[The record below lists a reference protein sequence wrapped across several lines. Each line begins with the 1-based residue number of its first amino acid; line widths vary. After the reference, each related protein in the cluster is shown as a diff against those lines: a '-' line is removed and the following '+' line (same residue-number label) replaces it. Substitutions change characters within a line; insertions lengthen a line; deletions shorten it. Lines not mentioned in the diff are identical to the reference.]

1 VSAQSAIK
9 FAAAVARWAVRI
21 VLALL
26 LLAALAWGVLHWAIV
41 PRIDHFRPR
50 LERLVT
56 RWVGAPV
63 TIGAISAQ
71 SNGLAPVIALTG
83 VTVRDAQGRPGLTI
97 GRARAAFSIASLLRG
112 GVEQLLI
119 EQPALDIRRT
129 AQGRLLIGGLDISGD
144 ASGNTRAA
152 DWFFAQP
159 EFAVQGGAVRW
170 IDDTRP
176 AAPPVTLSG
185 LQLIIQNRHLH
196 HRLRLDATPDSP
208 WGEPFTI
215 IGEFRQP
222 ILARHPG
229 RWRNWDGQG
238 YALLPRV
245 DVSRLRQYVDLRADW
260 GVDVTQGQGA
270 LRLWLD
276 ARHGA
281 ITGVTADLALGA
293 VTATLGPGLQPL
305 MLASLSGQVGW
316 RRQDGRDEITTR
328 NLHFADRDGLTWPGG
343 NFQLSFQG
351 SGSGAPES
359 GALQADQLDLGV
371 LVKIAGRLPL
381 PSQVHRQLAQH
392 PLAGR
397 VETIQAHWSGALDA
411 PRDWRVQARIS
422 GLSVGAQAL
431 PPHSDGSPA
440 AGLPG
445 IEGAQL
451 AIQATPAGGQLDV
464 AIKNGALTFP
474 GVFEQP
480 RIALQTLN
488 ARAQWTADPKTGQ
501 IAVDLQQ
508 AAFANADATGHLHAN
523 WHTDAGPGPARFP
536 GVLDLEGVITR
547 ADGARVWRYLPLHIP
562 QAARDYVRDAVQ
574 TGQARDVAVRVKG
587 NLHDVPF
594 DHNPQAGQFRFDAQ
608 VSGVTL
614 AYVPRRL
621 QLPGDAPPW
630 PALQDLAGQLIFDR
644 AAMQVQ
650 NAQAHAPAPNQD
662 WQFSRINARMNDLT
676 HPRVLVSA
684 NGRGPLASALAIVRG
699 SPVAS
704 LLHGAL
710 DQAAATGS
718 AALQLTL
725 DLPVSQIKQASKVT
739 GRVTLEGNNVHFVPA
754 APMVTDTRGV
764 VTFDQAGFALQDL
777 RGQALDGPV
786 RIAGGGQPGAA
797 GSAPTTLHI
806 TGTASSQG
814 LRAMTDWGP
823 VPALARR
830 ASGQAA
836 YQAELSFHDQRPT
849 LTVTSDLQGLAFDLP
864 EPLTKPADARWP
876 LRYED
881 QPQGA
886 TGDTWRIALADR
898 LTARLERDG
907 PAGAPPRGAYALG
920 AAAAAPLQLPAAGI
934 AAHIDAPRL
943 DTQAWSAAVSDML
956 ADAPNQGD
964 ASHAGTPP
972 APPAS
977 PASAPQ
983 AASATTST
991 QDFVPT
997 IWHLR
1002 TDELAINGRSLHAV
1016 TVNGT
1021 RAGDLWHAAVQ
1032 GRELD
1037 GQIQYRQAPG
1047 GQPGAVHARLSRL
1060 TIPASQIQAAKAGA
1074 DDASAGAPPQ
1084 HIPALDVVADDFE
1097 IAGKKLGKLTI
1108 EATNRTAEQRPDA
1121 ADADPA
1127 AAPGANE
1134 WALDKL
1140 TLETPEATLAATGR
1154 WDSQRHAKTAATAT
1168 RHTMLRFTLDV
1179 HDAGQLLTRL
1189 GMPGVIRHG
1198 AGQLAGD
1205 VAWRGAPYAL
1215 DTPTLNGQLH
1225 LDMGKGQFLKADPGM
1240 AKLLG
1245 VLSLQ
1250 ALPRRLTLDF
1260 RDIFSAGFA
1269 FDRVRGDAQI
1279 ADGVIN
1285 SDNLQM
1291 KGAGAAIVMDGSAS
1305 LTAETQDLHVLV
1317 VPHIDA
1323 GTAALAATAIN
1334 PAIGIGAFVAQW
1346 LLQKPLS
1353 RAATREFRISGTWAD
1368 PQVTALPHKA
1378 AAPASAADAAVP
1390 ESGN

>member
-1 VSAQSAIK
+1 MSAQSAIK

-41 PRIDHFRPR
+41 PRIDQFRPR
-50 LERLVT
+50 LERLAT

-71 SNGLAPVIALTG
+71 SNGVAPVIALTG

-97 GRARAAFSIASLLRG
+97 ARAHVAFSIASLLRG
-112 GVEQLLI
+112 GVTQLLI

-144 ASGNTRAA
+144 ASGDTRAA

-159 EFAVQGGAVRW
+159 EFAVRGGAVRW

-185 LQLIIQNRHLH
+185 LQLVIQNSGLH

-208 WGEPFTI
+208 WGEPFTVT
-215 IGEFRQP
+215 GQFRQP
-222 ILARHPG
+222 ILTRHPG

-293 VTATLGPGLQPL
+293 VTATLGPGLEPL
-305 MLASLSGQVGW
+305 TLASLSGQVGW
-316 RRQDGRDEITTR
+316 HRQNGREEITTR
-328 NLHFADRDGLTWPGG
+328 NLRFADRDGLAWSGG

-351 SGSGAPES
+351 GGSSGVPES
-359 GALQADQLDLGV
+359 GALQADRLDLGV

-381 PSQVHRQLAQH
+381 PPQVHQQLAQH
-392 PLAGR
+392 PLAGL
-397 VETIQAHWSGALDA
+397 VETIEAHWSGALDA
-411 PRDWRVQARIS
+411 PRDWRVQARLS

-431 PPHSDGSPA
+431 PPHDDGSPA

-451 AIQATPAGGQLDV
+451 EVRAVPTGGQLDV
-464 AIKNGALTFP
+464 AIQDGALTFP

-480 RIALQTLN
+480 RIALQTLS
-488 ARAQWTADPKTGQ
+488 ARAQWTVDPKTGQ
-501 IAVDLQQ
+501 IAVDLPQ
-508 AAFANADATGHLHAN
+508 AAFSNTDATGHLRAN
-523 WHTDAGPGPARFP
+523 WHTAAGPGPARFP

-562 QAARDYVRDAVQ
+562 QEARDYVRDAVRV
-574 TGQARDVAVRVKG
+574 GQARDVAVRVKG
-587 NLHDVPF
+587 NLHEVPF
-594 DHNPQAGQFRFDAQ
+594 DHDPQAGEFRFDGQ

-621 QLPGDAPPW
+621 QLPGSAPPW
-630 PALQDLAGQLIFDR
+630 PPLQDLAGELIFDR
-644 AAMQVQ
+644 AGMQVR

-662 WQFSRINARMNDLT
+662 WQFSHIDARLDDLA
-676 HPRVLVSA
+676 HPRVVVSA
-684 NGRGPLASALAIVRG
+684 DGRGPLASALGIVRG
-699 SPVAS
+699 SPVAG
-704 LLHGAL
+704 LLDGAL
-710 DQAAATGS
+710 DQVDATGG
-718 AALQLTL
+718 AALQLAL
-725 DLPVSQIKQASKVT
+725 DLPVSQIKQASKVS
-739 GRVTLEGNNVHFVPA
+739 GRVTLEGNNVRFVPA
-754 APMVTDTRGV
+754 APMVTGARGT

-777 RGQALDGPV
+777 RGQALGGPV
-786 RIAGGGQPGAA
+786 RIAGGGQPGATGGTPA
-797 GSAPTTLHI
+797 TLRI
-806 TGTASSQG
+806 TGTASSEG

-823 VPALARR
+823 VPALTRR

-836 YQAELSFHDQRPT
+836 YQAELSFHGARPA
-849 LTVTSDLQGLAFDLP
+849 LTVTSDLHGLAFDLP

-876 LRYED
+876 LRYEE

-886 TGDTWRIALADR
+886 TGDVWRIALTDR
-898 LTARLERDG
+898 LIARLEH
-907 PAGAPPRGAYALG
+907 AGVAGSPPRGAYALG
-920 AAAAAPLQLPAAGI
+920 VAAAAPLQLPATGI
-934 AAHIDAPRL
+934 AAHVDVPRL
-943 DTQAWSAAVSDML
+943 DAQAWSAAVSDML
-956 ADAPNQGD
+956 ADSPNLGNP
-964 ASHAGTPP
+964 SHAATPP

-977 PASAPQ
+977 SASAAQ
-983 AASATTST
+983 TASAAASV

-997 IWHLR
+997 IWNLR
-1002 TDELAINGRSLHAV
+1002 AGELALNGRSLHAV
-1016 TVNGT
+1016 TVSGT
-1021 RAGDLWHAAVQ
+1021 RAGDLWRAAVQ

-1047 GQPGAVHARLSRL
+1047 AQPGAVHARLSRL
-1060 TIPASQIQAAKAGA
+1060 TIPASQNQAAKTGA
-1074 DDASAGAPPQ
+1074 DDAAAPPQ

-1097 IAGKKLGKLTI
+1097 IGGKKLGKLTI
-1108 EATNRTAEQRPDA
+1108 QATNRTAGQRPDA
-1121 ADADPA
+1121 AD
-1127 AAPGANE
+1127 PGSATGVNE

-1154 WDSQRHAKTAATAT
+1154 WVGPRRAKTAETAT

-1179 HDAGQLLTRL
+1179 RDAGVLLARL
-1189 GMPGVIRHG
+1189 GMPGVLRHG

-1205 VAWRGAPYAL
+1205 VGWRGAPYAL
-1215 DTPTLNGQLH
+1215 DTPTLSGQLH
-1225 LDMGKGQFLKADPGM
+1225 LDIGKGQFLKTEPGI

-1260 RDIFSAGFA
+1260 RDIFSTGFA
-1269 FDRVRGDAQI
+1269 FDLVRGDARI
-1279 ADGVIN
+1279 ADGVITSN
-1285 SDNLQM
+1285 NLQM
-1291 KGAGAAIVMDGSAS
+1291 KGAGAAILMDGSAS
-1305 LTAETQDLHVLV
+1305 LVAETQDLHVLV

-1353 RAATREFRISGTWAD
+1353 RAATREFRISGAWAD

-1378 AAPASAADAAVP
+1378 AASASAAEAAVP